1 MSRNWKDSSR
11 IVLSEVLISMHHRS
25 VLAGVC
31 SFSACED
38 WIPIQVLAEMTRKV
52 GTQGYTLSMKG
63 K

>member
-1 MSRNWKDSSR
+1 M
-11 IVLSEVLISMHHRS
+11 LSEVLISMHHRS
-25 VLAGVC
+25 VLAGIC